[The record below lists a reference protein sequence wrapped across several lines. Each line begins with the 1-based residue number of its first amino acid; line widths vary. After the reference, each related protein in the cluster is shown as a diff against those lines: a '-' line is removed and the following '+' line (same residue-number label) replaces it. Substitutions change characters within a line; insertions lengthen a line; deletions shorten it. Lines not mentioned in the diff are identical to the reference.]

1 MLYRSKG
8 IVATLYTTP
17 SIGRVGVCLYTQL
30 CVVGQVF
37 NTDMYLSH
45 VYCTRDEPAKADYH
59 SQCCCSLWSNCDPVL
74 FRDFR
79 HSRFDSDAV
88 Y

>member
-1 MLYRSKG
+1 MP
-8 IVATLYTTP
+8 YTTP
-17 SIGRVGVCLYTQL
+17 SIGHVGACLYTQL

-37 NTDMYLSH
+37 NTDMYLSP
-45 VYCTRDEPAKADYH
+45 VYCTRDEPAKADDR
-59 SQCCCSLWSNCDPVL
+59 SQCSCSLWSDYDPIL

-79 HSRFDSDAV
+79 HSCFDSDAI